1 MIPGIVCNIENK
13 KFVYLG
19 KFYVNSIVRKSQES
33 YENLRI
39 TKLKKVDLF
48 FFIGEKIGRSALKES
63 TLAFEFRIFENLQK
77 NYRHMVITENMQDI
91 SEIVPRLKLESKYF
105 YVDVEPRKEFRPTII
120 LHSEYTQQLK
130 FLKTGN
136 DIIFCQYCDSQF
148 VGYMAAFK
156 IDTHKRVPFDE
167 NFQVED
173 FNSVEDVRSK
183 MSERDDS
190 KYQLCVLKNI
200 I

>member
-1 MIPGIVCNIENK
+1 
-13 KFVYLG
+13 
-19 KFYVNSIVRKSQES
+19 
-33 YENLRI
+33 
-39 TKLKKVDLF
+39 
-48 FFIGEKIGRSALKES
+48 
-63 TLAFEFRIFENLQK
+63 
-77 NYRHMVITENMQDI
+77 MVMTENIQDI
-91 SEIVPRLKLESKYF
+91 SEIIPRLKLESKYF
-105 YVDVEPRKEFRPTII
+105 YVDVESRKEFRPTII

-148 VGYMAAFK
+148 VGYMAAYK

-173 FNSVEDVRSK
+173 FNSVKDVRSK

-200 I
+200 F